1 MIVFFERIRAILR
14 AEEPKSWRR
23 LGIAYGRRREWSKAL
38 AALYHALHL
47 DPQDGD
53 SLEVKGDI
61 YLASKNPELAV
72 ACYRDAARFDLG
84 HRNPQRWSNL
94 GVAYAEL
101 GRRED
106 AVNAYRKALEYDLK
120 NPTIWRNIVTEFY
133 HADRPRDIAA
143 VCEEAVR
150 HVTNDPH
157 LWYDFGCALEKLANL
172 ERAAQVFAEA
182 WRLRPDFP
190 GPWMQL
196 IVVRVK
202 LKRFDEA
209 AAVCRE
215 VGQFRRKE
223 RGHALSHLCENY
235 ILVGHYAGAEE
246 VIHTLS
252 KIDPDSATRLR
263 KLLMHQTAKT
273 TR

>member
-1 MIVFFERIRAILR
+1 MIVFFERIRAMLR
-14 AEEPKSWRR
+14 AEDPESWRR
-23 LGIAYGRRREWSKAL
+23 LGIAYGRSGQWSKAL
-38 AALYHALHL
+38 VALDHALHL

-61 YLASKNPELAV
+61 FLATMNPELAV

-94 GVAYAEL
+94 GVAYAKL

-106 AVNAYRKALEYDLK
+106 ALNAYRKALEHDLK
-120 NPTIWRNIVTEFY
+120 NPTIWRNIITEFF
-133 HADRPRDIAA
+133 HADKPHDLAA
-143 VCEEAVR
+143 ACEDAVR
-150 HVTNDPH
+150 HVPNDPH
-157 LWYDFGCALEKLANL
+157 IWYDFGCALEKLGYLAK
-172 ERAAQVFAEA
+172 AAEVFAEA

-196 IVVRVK
+196 IAVRVK

-209 AAVCRE
+209 AAVCGE
-215 VGQFRRKE
+215 MAQFRRKDY
-223 RGHALSHLCENY
+223 GHALSHLCENY
-235 ILVGHYAGAEE
+235 ILVGHHAGAEE

-263 KLLMHQTAKT
+263 KLLVHQTAKT
-273 TR
+273 T